1 MSDELKKVIRWFLS
15 KKAMSPKKLQK
26 LLYYAQSWA
35 ITLENEKSDDI
46 KIRLFDEKFEAWVHG
61 PVIPIVYRQYKE
73 YGYSNIPQTSE
84 IVEFDEDIENVLQQ
98 VLEVYGDY
106 NGNELENLTHQEKP
120 WQNAREGFSRLE
132 LCQIEISEKDMFEYY
147 MKQAE

>member
-1 MSDELKKVIRWFLS
+1 
-15 KKAMSPKKLQK
+15 MSPKKLQK

-120 WQNAREGFSRLE
+120 WQNAREGFSSLE

>member
-1 MSDELKKVIRWFLS
+1 
-15 KKAMSPKKLQK
+15 
-26 LLYYAQSWA
+26 
-35 ITLENEKSDDI
+35 
-46 KIRLFDEKFEAWVHG
+46 
-61 PVIPIVYRQYKE
+61 
-73 YGYSNIPQTSE
+73 QTSE

-120 WQNAREGFSRLE
+120 WQNAREGFSSLE